1 MLVRALQGFSGDE
14 LREAAAAAEFM
25 RKLIGRLES

>member
-1 MLVRALQGFSGDE
+1 MLVRALQELSGDE

-25 RKLIGRLES
+25 RKLIKKIS

>member
-1 MLVRALQGFSGDE
+1 VRALQELPKEE

-25 RKLIGRLES
+25 RKLVGRLKS